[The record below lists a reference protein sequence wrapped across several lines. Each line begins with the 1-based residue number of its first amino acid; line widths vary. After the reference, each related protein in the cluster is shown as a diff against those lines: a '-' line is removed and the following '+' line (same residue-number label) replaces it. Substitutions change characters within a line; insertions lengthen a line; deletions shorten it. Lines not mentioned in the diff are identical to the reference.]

1 MSDEDKAVQVRLTMP
16 EKYRRLFKA
25 LCTERDTDMSK
36 ENKADTDKSN
46 ENKVVSDE
54 SKEEKIKRA
63 LQDREMPLIGTT
75 ILDEEGFDLI
85 IEYLNNLRK

>member
-36 ENKADTDKSN
+36 EVTRLVEQQLIDAGKLTRKI
-46 ENKVVSDE
+46 
-54 SKEEKIKRA
+54 EEV
-63 LQDREMPLIGTT
+63 D
-75 ILDEEGFDLI
+75 D
-85 IEYLNNLRK
+85 